1 MSYKKEYQK
10 WLEDDYF
17 DEATKEELREISDDE
32 KEIEERFYTELDF
45 GTGGMRGIIGAG
57 TNRVNKYTI
66 RKATQGLANY
76 IIQEGDKEAGVV
88 ISHDSRYKSREFAT
102 EAGLVLAA
110 NGIKAYLFDDLR
122 PTPELSFAVRHL
134 EATAGIMLT
143 ASHNPP
149 EYNGYKVYWDDGAQV
164 VAPHD
169 EGIINQVKSITDFSK
184 IKTISKSEARNK
196 NLFKI
201 VDATVDDKY
210 IKSLKDLSLN
220 PEIIA
225 EIADDFSI
233 VFTPLHGASNMPA
246 QRILDELGFKNV
258 HIVSEQEKPD
268 PEFSTVGYPN
278 PEDPAVFELGI
289 ELADNKNA
297 DLVMVTDPDGDRV
310 GVAVR
315 NRRGEWKFLNGNQV
329 GVLLTEYILN
339 TMEEIPSNGTIIK
352 TIVTTEMINPIAEKY
367 GLEVL
372 NTLTGFKYIGEKIR
386 EFEAGKYDK
395 EFIFGFEESYGY
407 LFGTHA
413 RDKDAVVAV
422 MLIAEMAAYYK
433 SQGSCIYEQLQR
445 MYDEYG
451 YYVTDL
457 EALKFPGKAGKEKIE
472 SILADL
478 REDSPEE
485 LIGEKVVVKKDYL
498 TGESYNLESGESQEI
513 DLPKSNVLQFLLE
526 DKSLVTVRP
535 SGTEPKIKFYF
546 SATAEDKVK
555 SQEKLT
561 KLKQAVMDVVE

>member
-17 DEATKEELREISDDE
+17 DEATKAELKEISDE

-76 IIQEGDKEAGVV
+76 ILQEGDKDAGVV

-102 EAGLVLAA
+102 EAALVLAA
-110 NGIKAYLFDDLR
+110 NDIKAYLFDDLR
-122 PTPELSFAVRHL
+122 PTPELSFAVREL

-149 EYNGYKVYWDDGAQV
+149 EYNGYKAYWDDGAQV

-169 EGIINQVKSITDFSK
+169 EGIINQVKSITDFSS
-184 IKTISKSEARNK
+184 IKTISKSKAREK
-196 NLFKI
+196 GLFEIIDTKL
-201 VDATVDDKY
+201 DDKY
-210 IKSLKDLSLN
+210 IKSLKDLSLKS
-220 PEIIA
+220 EVIA

-233 VFTPLHGASNMPA
+233 VFTPLHGASNMPV

-258 HIVSEQEKPD
+258 HVVSEQEKPD

-278 PEDPAVFELGI
+278 PESPEVFELGI
-289 ELADNKNA
+289 ELANEKGA
-297 DLVMVTDPDGDRV
+297 DLVMATDPDGDRV

-315 NRRGEWKFLNGNQV
+315 DSRDEWNFLNGNQV
-329 GVLLTEYILN
+329 GVLLTNYILN
-339 TMEEIPSNGTIIK
+339 SMEEIPSNGTIIK
-352 TIVTTEMINPIAEKY
+352 TIVTTEMINPVAEKY

-413 RDKDAVVAV
+413 RDKDAVVAS

-433 SQGSCIYEQLQR
+433 TEGSSIYEELQSL
-445 MYDEYG
+445 YDEHG
-451 YYVTDL
+451 YYLADL

-472 SILADL
+472 NILAEL
-478 REDSPEE
+478 RESSPEKFV
-485 LIGEKVVVKKDYL
+485 GQDVVLKKDYL
-498 TGESYNLESGESQEI
+498 KGESYDLKTGDIEEI

-526 DKSLVTVRP
+526 DKSLITVRP

-546 SATAEDKVK
+546 SVTAENKTK
-555 SQEKLT
+555 AEEKLS
-561 KLKQAVMDVVE
+561 KLQKELMNLIE

>member
-1 MSYKKEYQK
+1 MSYKKEYRK

-17 DEATKEELREISDDE
+17 DEATKKELREISNE
-32 KEIEERFYTELDF
+32 EEIEERFYTELDF
-45 GTGGMRGIIGAG
+45 GTGGMRGIMGAG

-122 PTPELSFAVRHL
+122 PTPELSFAVREL

-149 EYNGYKVYWDDGAQV
+149 DYNGYKVYWNDGAQV
-164 VAPHD
+164 VQPHD
-169 EGIINQVKSITDFSK
+169 EGIINKVKAIKDFSS
-184 IKTISKSEARNK
+184 IKTISKSEARQEG
-196 NLFKI
+196 LFEI
-201 VDATVDDKY
+201 IDAAVDDKY
-210 IKSLKDLSLN
+210 IKCLKDLSLR
-220 PEIIA
+220 PESIS
-225 EIADDFSI
+225 EISDDFSI
-233 VFTPLHGASNMPA
+233 VFTPLHGTANMPV
-246 QRILDELGFKNV
+246 QRVLDELGFKNV

-278 PEDPAVFELGI
+278 PEDPEVFELGI
-289 ELADNKNA
+289 ELADKKEA
-297 DLVMVTDPDGDRV
+297 DLVMATDPDGDRV
-310 GVAVR
+310 GVAIKDA
-315 NRRGEWKFLNGNQV
+315 RGEWNFLNGNQV

-339 TMEEIPSNGTIIK
+339 AMEDIPDNGTIIK

-386 EFEAGKYDK
+386 EFEAGKYNK

-413 RDKDAVVAV
+413 RDKDAIVSI

-433 SQGSCIYEQLQR
+433 SQGSSIYQELQR

-451 YYVTDL
+451 YYLTDL
-457 EALKFPGKAGKEKIE
+457 EALRYPGKAGKEKIE
-472 SILADL
+472 GILANL
-478 REDSPEE
+478 RKNSPQKFAGKK
-485 LIGEKVVVKKDYL
+485 IVVKKDYL
-498 TGESYNLESGESQEI
+498 KRESYDLESGEKEEL

-546 SATAEDKVK
+546 STTAADKMK
-555 SQEKLT
+555 SKEKLS
-561 KLKQAVMDVVE
+561 KLKKAVMSFVE